1 MTWISLVKGTLVMQ
15 DEREVVVDVHGIGYS
30 LEIPPG
36 AANELPTIG
45 SEVTF
50 HTHYH
55 QNRENEVKL
64 YGFNSRDDLKVF
76 ELALT
81 VKGVGPTLAQNIV
94 SKLSP
99 SEFQRAVIGEDSA
112 TLMRVPRLNKEL
124 AQLFIIKLKNS
135 IRKVQFE
142 AKSEVTVPA
151 QYSDEGVQALVGL
164 GASEPDAER
173 AMTEAQKTLGDDANL
188 QDLIRLA
195 LRYI

>member
-1 MTWISLVKGTLVMQ
+1 MTWISFVKGTLVMQ
-15 DEREVVVDVHGIGYS
+15 DAREVVVDVHGVGYS
-30 LEIPPG
+30 LEIPAG
-36 AANELPTIG
+36 AVNELPTIG

-50 HTHYH
+50 YTHYH

-64 YGFNSRDDLKVF
+64 YGFTSRDDLKVF

-81 VKGVGPTLAQNIV
+81 VKGVGPSLAQNIV

-142 AKSEVTVPA
+142 VKSEA
-151 QYSDEGVQALVGL
+151 AASIQYSDEGVQALVGL
-164 GASEPDAER
+164 GASESDAER
-173 AMTEAQKTLGDDANL
+173 AMTEAQKALGDDANL
-188 QDLIRLA
+188 QDLIRFA
-195 LRYI
+195 LRYL

>member
-1 MTWISLVKGTLVMQ
+1 MTWISFVKGTLVMQ

-30 LEIPPG
+30 LEIPSG
-36 AANELPTIG
+36 TVNELPTIG

-99 SEFQRAVIGEDSA
+99 SEFQRAVIGEDST

>member
-1 MTWISLVKGTLVMQ
+1 MTWISFIRGTLVMQ
-15 DEREVVVDVHGIGYS
+15 EEREVVVDVHGIGYS

-36 AANELPTIG
+36 TVDESSAIG

-55 QNRENEVKL
+55 QSRENEVKL
-64 YGFNSRDDLKVF
+64 YGFTSRDDLKVF

-112 TLMRVPRLNKEL
+112 TLMRVPRLTKEL

-142 AKSEVTVPA
+142 AKSEVQVPTR
-151 QYSDEGVQALVGL
+151 YSDEGVQALVGL

-173 AMTEAQKTLGDDANL
+173 AMIEAQKALGDDADL

>member
-1 MTWISLVKGTLVMQ
+1 MTWISFVKGTLVLQ
-15 DEREVVVDVHGIGYS
+15 DAREVIVDVHGIGYA

-36 AANELPTIG
+36 AVNGLPAVG

-50 HTHYH
+50 YTHYH

-64 YGFNSRDDLKVF
+64 YGFTSRDDLKMF

-99 SEFQRAVIGEDSA
+99 SEFQRAVVGEDSA

-124 AQLFIIKLKNS
+124 AQLFIIKLKNT
-135 IRKVQFE
+135 IRKVQFDFRN
-142 AKSEVTVPA
+142 EVAPPVR
-151 QYSDEGVQALVGL
+151 YSNEGVSALVGL
-164 GASEPDAER
+164 GASESDAER
-173 AMTEAQKTLGDDANL
+173 AMAEAQKTLGDDAQL

-195 LRYI
+195 LQHL

>member
-36 AANELPTIG
+36 AVNELPTIG

-50 HTHYH
+50 HAHYH

-99 SEFQRAVIGEDSA
+99 SEFQHAVIGEDSA

>member
-1 MTWISLVKGTLVMQ
+1 MTWISFVKGTLVLQ
-15 DEREVVVDVHGIGYS
+15 DAREVVVDVQGIGYA
-30 LEIPPG
+30 LEIPSG
-36 AANELPTIG
+36 AVNELPTIG

-50 HTHYH
+50 YTHYH

-64 YGFNSRDDLKVF
+64 YGFTSRDDLKVF

-99 SEFQRAVIGEDSA
+99 SEFQRAVLGEDSA
-112 TLMRVPRLNKEL
+112 TLMRVPRLTKEL
-124 AQLFIIKLKNS
+124 AQLFIIKLKNT
-135 IRKVQFE
+135 IRKVRFDF
-142 AKSEVTVPA
+142 KSEVAPPV

-164 GASEPDAER
+164 GASESDAER
-173 AMTEAQKTLGDDANL
+173 AMTEAQKALGDDANL

-195 LRYI
+195 LRHL

>member
-1 MTWISLVKGTLVMQ
+1 MTWISFVKGTLVLQ
-15 DEREVVVDVHGIGYS
+15 DAREVVVDIHGIGYA

-36 AANELPTIG
+36 AVNELPTIG
-45 SEVTF
+45 SEVIF

-64 YGFNSRDDLKVF
+64 YGFTSRDDLKVF

-81 VKGVGPTLAQNIV
+81 VKGVGPALAQNIV

-99 SEFQRAVIGEDSA
+99 SEFQRAVIGGDSA

-124 AQLFIIKLKNS
+124 AQLFIIKLKNT
-135 IRKVQFE
+135 IGKVQFDI
-142 AKSEVTVPA
+142 KSEVTAPT

-164 GASEPDAER
+164 GASQSDAER
-173 AMTEAQKTLGDDANL
+173 AMVEAQKAMGDDANL
-188 QDLIRLA
+188 QELIRLA
-195 LRYI
+195 LQYL

>member
-36 AANELPTIG
+36 AVNELPTIG

-99 SEFQRAVIGEDSA
+99 SEFQHAVIGEDSA

>member
-1 MTWISLVKGTLVMQ
+1 MTWISFVKGALVLR
-15 DEREVVVDVHGIGYS
+15 DAREVVVDVHGIGYS
-30 LEIPPG
+30 LELPPG
-36 AANELPTIG
+36 AVNELPTIG

-55 QNRENEVKL
+55 QNRDNDVKL
-64 YGFNSRDDLKVF
+64 YGFMSRDDLKVF

-81 VKGVGPTLAQNIV
+81 VKGVGPALAQNIV

-135 IRKVQFE
+135 IRKVQFDF
-142 AKSEVTVPA
+142 KSEAAAPVR
-151 QYSDEGVQALVGL
+151 YSDEGVQALVGL
-164 GASEPDAER
+164 GASESDAER
-173 AMTEAQKTLGDDANL
+173 AMTEAQKALGEDADL

-195 LRYI
+195 LQYV